1 MKEIFDIITFINT
14 YYNNFIFTS
23 NDDIDLKIDKSIMF
37 LIYIFIIFI
46 ILRSAYNVIPVVLI
60 VILLIIKINYKRDIF
75 ITKEKCRRPTKDNP
89 FMNILFE
96 AEKEEA
102 CADVDEKEI
111 LEKYNDNLN
120 KNMQDLFDK
129 KTGQLYYK
137 TNNVTSIPNKYKD
150 FLNFIGKTND
160 LKDNNCKYDGVNCL
174 KYNDLRIR

>member
-14 YYNNFIFTS
+14 YYNNFIF
-23 NDDIDLKIDKSIMF
+23 NGIDDIDIKIDKSIMF

-102 CADVDEKEI
+102 CTDVDEKEI
-111 LEKYNDNLN
+111 
-120 KNMQDLFDK
+120 
-129 KTGQLYYK
+129 
-137 TNNVTSIPNKYKD
+137 
-150 FLNFIGKTND
+150 
-160 LKDNNCKYDGVNCL
+160 
-174 KYNDLRIR
+174 